1 MIRRYRRISYIL
13 GRAAPLAIACVIAA
27 QPGAAVAQD
36 AQQAAPAAPA
46 ADETNN
52 DDIIVTGTAGGGT
65 RRQDASFALT
75 TVDAKSIAQLAP
87 ASTAEL
93 LRLVPGVSTESSG
106 GQNGANIFV
115 RGYPSGGDAEFVTI
129 QSEGV
134 PIFPPPTLSF
144 LENTQ
149 LIRVDETLKRVEAVR
164 GGTGALFSNG
174 QPGLTLN
181 FVQREGSQD
190 FQGLLKLSATTF
202 GEYRADG
209 YVSGPLGPDTTYMVG
224 GYYAAGNGIRDPKFT
239 AEKGGQITGNIRH
252 DFDRGSLLVFGRYLN
267 DHGQWLL
274 PIPVIQNGSKVSKYP
289 GFSAGTGTLAGPE
302 TRLATLPDGSAFN
315 LSDGRG
321 AKVVNLGANFEYELG
336 EGIKVRDRL
345 SWLKGKANTNGLVP
359 GSAAPQSASAYA
371 ASFGSTI
378 GSLTYVNGG
387 GAAAPGT
394 QVVQAGMWRVQK
406 DIESFSNDLALEWKS
421 GNNTFTVGG
430 FYTDYSSNDK
440 WNLGNSVLLT
450 AEPNARIL
458 NLTLA
463 DGRVV
468 TNRGFT
474 TGSTFNVNADYD
486 GRDTALYAVDEFQVT
501 DKLRLDAGI
510 RYQHHKVS
518 GTLENNTFGVN
529 VDGNANTLYDN
540 NVAVLNGTFSTINFK
555 DHKFSWTAGANY
567 DVTNTIGVF
576 ARYSRGNSF
585 PFFDNL
591 RDGITVAPQ
600 VDTYEGGLKVS
611 TDLVSAYATVFHNT
625 FKGLATTVI
634 ANGAPIASVGG
645 ARATGVELE
654 GAIRPVAGF
663 SIGYSGTWLN
673 SKYRNFFSPAT
684 DANGNPVTG
693 PGGVPVLD
701 DLTGNRVQRQPK
713 WQWRVAPAYE
723 AEIGPG
729 KATIYTALNY
739 IADRSSDVRN
749 LQILPNYYKW
759 DAGLTYEMNNGI
771 NLQVS
776 VDNITNEIGL
786 TEGNIRNLGSQ
797 GSGAILA
804 RPILGRSARF
814 SIGYKF

>member
-1 MIRRYRRISYIL
+1 MTSRYRHISTFF
-13 GRAAPLAIACVIAA
+13 GRSAPLALACALAA
-27 QPGAAVAQD
+27 QPGLAFAQD
-36 AQQAAPAAPA
+36 AQQAAPAAAP

-75 TVDAKSIAQLAP
+75 TVDAKAIDQLAP
-87 ASTAEL
+87 ASTAEV

-149 LIRVDETLKRVEAVR
+149 LIRIDETLKRVEAVR

-174 QPGLTLN
+174 QPGLTVN
-181 FVQREGSQD
+181 FVQREGGPE
-190 FQGLLKLSATTF
+190 FEGLLKLSATTF

-224 GYYAAGNGIRDPKFT
+224 GYYSASNGIRDPKFT

-252 DFDRGSLLVFGRYLN
+252 DFEKGTLLVFGRYLN

-274 PIPVIQNGSKVSKYP
+274 PIPVVQDGKKVSKYP

-302 TRLATLPDGSAFN
+302 TRLATLPDGSNFD

-371 ASFGSTI
+371 ATFGSTI
-378 GSLTYVNGG
+378 GSLTYANGG
-387 GAAAPGT
+387 GAAAADT

-406 DIESFSNDLALEWKS
+406 DIEAFSNDLALEWKS

-430 FYTDYSSNDK
+430 FYTDYSSKDK
-440 WNLGNSVLLT
+440 WNLGNNVLLT

-458 NLTLA
+458 NMTLA
-463 DGRVV
+463 DGRIV

-474 TGSTFNVNADYD
+474 SGSTFNVNADYD
-486 GRDTALYAVDEFQVT
+486 GRDTAVYAVDEFQVT
-501 DKLRLDAGI
+501 DKLRLDAGV

-518 GTLENNTFGVN
+518 GTLENNTFGVD
-529 VDGNANTLYDN
+529 VDGNPNTLYDN
-540 NVAVLNGTFSTINFK
+540 NVAVLNGTYSTLSFK
-555 DHKFSWTAGANY
+555 DHRVSWTAGANY
-567 DVTNTIGVF
+567 DITSSIGVF

-591 RDGITVAPQ
+591 RDGITVAPK

-611 TDLVSAYATVFHNT
+611 TDLVSAYATIFHNK
-625 FKGLATTVI
+625 FDGLATTVI
-634 ANGAPIASVGG
+634 TNGAPIASVGG
-645 ARATGVELE
+645 AKATGVELE
-654 GAIRPVAGF
+654 GAIRPVQGL
-663 SIGYSGTWLN
+663 SIGFSGTWLD
-673 SKYRNFFSPAT
+673 SKYRHFFTPAV
-684 DANGNPVTG
+684 DANGNPIVIN
-693 PGGVPVLD
+693 GVPVLD

-713 WQWRVAPAYE
+713 WQWRISPSYE
-723 AEIGPG
+723 TDIGPG
-729 KATIYTALNY
+729 KATIYTSINY
-739 IADRSSDVRN
+739 IGDRFSDIRN
-749 LQILPNYYKW
+749 LQVLPNYLKW
-759 DAGLTYEMNNGI
+759 DAGLTYDMRNGL
-771 NLQVS
+771 NFQVS
-776 VDNITNEIGL
+776 VDNITNTIGL

-797 GSGAILA
+797 GAGTILA
-804 RPILGRSARF
+804 RPIVGRSARF